1 MLYRFDAIIRSSLVF
16 GRVGVGGIGVL
27 INPSIKSFRLDAL
40 VTHIM
45 VILVSIILADQ
56 LPSFI
61 RRTLEV

>member
-1 MLYRFDAIIRSSLVF
+1 M
-16 GRVGVGGIGVL
+16 L
-27 INPSIKSFRLDAL
+27 INPSITSFRLDAL